1 MPSRSPLR
9 IPTKIQTFGEALR
22 WARHERGLTQ
32 KDVAEKAGMIATFY
46 CAVEC
51 DKRHTD
57 QLKILAKVLGV
68 HVADFEERAG
78 LTKDLIKW
86 LKTKPTVVKELWRT
100 RREG

>member
-1 MPSRSPLR
+1 MPPRSTLR
-9 IPTKIQTFGEALR
+9 IPAKIKTFGEALR
-22 WARHERGLTQ
+22 WARRTRELTQ

-57 QLKILAKVLGV
+57 QLKTLARVLGI
-68 HVADFEERAG
+68 HVADLEERVG

-86 LKTKPTVVKELWRT
+86 LKTKPDIVKGLWRT